1 MSIARIPLL
10 LALTAGLFL
19 GGCGGG
25 DSDPGTGVVQ
35 VSMTDAPVDEAEAVV
50 IHFTDVTL
58 HGPNGNTLIEIYDPA
73 NPNPTEKGRSIDLMQ
88 FQHGMWTGLFDDVV
102 VAGNY
107 SWMRLKLDLS
117 KSYIQIG
124 GNQFPLR
131 CTSCENSDFRLNR
144 SFSIP
149 KDGTLALM
157 LDFDLRKSI
166 TDPNNQTSDYIL
178 RPTLRVI
185 ETAVSGAIAGDI
197 DPNLIADLGGFT
209 GCSVYAFTDF
219 NAQLDDV
226 YIPMNNQIPATQ
238 NNPVSTAKVVYENNA
253 YHYMLAFLPEGEYT
267 VALTCAADTDHADSD
282 DELVFA
288 DPIYVAVTAGQ
299 TSDGDMVKILPPPPA
314 P

>member
-1 MSIARIPLL
+1 MTIARITLL
-10 LALTAGLFL
+10 LALTSGLLL

-25 DSDPGTGVVQ
+25 NSGPGTGVVQ
-35 VSMTDAPVDEAEAVV
+35 VSLTDAPIDEADAVV

-58 HGPNGNTLIEIYDPA
+58 HGPDGNTLIEIYDPA
-73 NPNPTEKGRSIDLMQ
+73 VPNPTQKGRSIDLMQ
-88 FQHGMWTGLFDDVV
+88 FQNGMWTGLFENVV

-117 KSYIQIG
+117 KSYIQIR

-144 SFSIP
+144 SFTIQ

-166 TDPNNQTSDYIL
+166 TDPSNQTSDYIL
-178 RPTLRVI
+178 RPTLRVV
-185 ETAVSGAIAGDI
+185 EAAVSGAIAGDI

-209 GCSVYAFTDF
+209 GCSVYAFTGF

-226 YIPMNNQIPATQ
+226 YIPMNNQIPAMQ

-267 VALTCAADTDHADSD
+267 VALTCDAENDHADSD
-282 DELVFA
+282 DELMFA
-288 DPIYVAVTAGQ
+288 DPINVGVTAGL
-299 TSDGDMVKILPPPPA
+299 TSDGDMVKTLPPSPTP
-314 P
+314 